1 MKKTIIIKKN
11 SEFKNILKN
20 GNYYKNELLEIF
32 ILKNNTNINKLGVA
46 VSKKTAKSVK
56 RNRIK
61 RLIKE
66 NYRLMEDELKPGFN
80 IIILWN
86 KKQDIKLANFNNI
99 KQDMYNIFNKMNL
112 L

>member
-1 MKKTIIIKKN
+1 
-11 SEFKNILKN
+11 
-20 GNYYKNELLEIF
+20 
-32 ILKNNTNINKLGVA
+32 
-46 VSKKTAKSVK
+46 
-56 RNRIK
+56 
-61 RLIKE
+61 
-66 NYRLMEDELKPGFN
+66 MEDELKPGFN